1 MIGAIICELV
11 FRNRI
16 AGSEDL
22 TFAAWPVVVCSQFV
36 QALSI
41 ITACIPY
48 LKPFFSSLETGMIRA
63 DDSRR
68 LGSRS
73 IWTYE
78 YRKSTAPRKSF
89 SSILL
94 RSIGSRKLN
103 TWQDVPSHHWHGDAT
118 NNAEVTDV
126 DGQSTRVWETESQ
139 TSQSRM
145 IRQPAV

>member
-16 AGSEDL
+16 AGSEEL
-22 TFAAWPVVVCSQFV
+22 TFAAWPVVICSRFV

-48 LKPFFSSLETGMIRA
+48 LKPFFSSLETGMIRT

-73 IWTYE
+73 IWTYG
-78 YRKSTAPRKSF
+78 YRESKASRKSF
-89 SSILL
+89 SSISL
-94 RSIGSRKLN
+94 RSIGSRRLN
-103 TWQDVPSHHWHGDAT
+103 TWQDAPSYCSHGDAT
-118 NNAEVTDV
+118 NNAEVTDLIGRIV
-126 DGQSTRVWETESQ
+126 ACGRPEV
-139 TSQSRM
+139 
-145 IRQPAV
+145 RQVSLE